1 MKITFLSYWVH
12 NPYQELLVKHLRKFG
27 IEITEINEKSNFPI
41 KILNRP
47 IPDILHLQLT
57 GGLYGNAR
65 SKLQKYWRS
74 FMFIT
79 RLFIVRQ
86 KGIKI
91 VCTIHENPNSKLD
104 KINDKIIGKLCHRI
118 IVLSSYVKTAFI
130 NELKLDQAKMSVIP
144 QGNYIEHYENTVTRT
159 TARRM
164 LGISDANFVI
174 LFFGWLAPRKGLSE
188 LIEAFNSIRRD
199 RTTLIIAGKA
209 FDQNYLKF
217 IEKKVKHSAN
227 IQLQSDFIPD
237 DQIQLYM
244 NACDIVVIPYKEF
257 TISGVALLAMSFGKA
272 CIAPRSGFFNEVFD
286 NENAF
291 LYDPESKHGLSQ
303 AIAEAIKN
311 EKILHGM
318 GINNKSRAKRWD
330 WGNIAGMTANVY
342 QKLLR

>member
-104 KINDKIIGKLCHRI
+104 K
-118 IVLSSYVKTAFI
+118 
-130 NELKLDQAKMSVIP
+130 MSVSP